1 MEETDSPTQSGGEA
15 QGTVGAPGGALVQLG
30 ESRGLLVEVLSK
42 LRAKSKD
49 VGG

>member
-1 MEETDSPTQSGGEA
+1 MEETDSPTQSGEA
-15 QGTVGAPGGALVQLG
+15 QGTVGAPGGALVQPG